1 MRRIL
6 SGALLTAA
14 LLTPLRLQAQS
25 ALVFQTDFGLS
36 EGSVAEMKGVA
47 FRVSRGIPMF
57 DLTHLIPPYD
67 ILEAAVRLRQT
78 VPVWPAGT
86 VFVSVVDP
94 GVGTERRA
102 VVLLTRAGQL
112 IVSPDNGTLTLV
124 ADALGVQELR
134 QIDVER
140 NRLPGSE
147 RSHTF
152 HGRDVFAYTGA
163 RLAAGQLRLEDVGPL
178 LAPEVVRLAIDP
190 PRLEGRVA
198 RGAVTTIDRPYGNV
212 WTNLPVLM
220 LDSMG
225 VALGDTLRVTVRDRG
240 GRVAFQGRVPY
251 VRSFGAVRAGR
262 PLVYLNSLLEVS
274 VALNMADFAG
284 RYGIVP
290 GKGWELELRR

>member
-6 SGALLTAA
+6 SRALFTAV
-14 LLTPLRLQAQS
+14 LLAPVRLPAQS

-102 VVLLTRAGQL
+102 VVLLTRTGQL
-112 IVSPDNGTLTLV
+112 VVSPDNGTLTLV

-178 LAPEVVRLAIDP
+178 LTPEVIRLAIDP

-212 WTNLPVLM
+212 WTNLPVLV

-225 VALGDTLRVTVRDRG
+225 VRLGDTLRVTVRGRG

-274 VALNMADFAG
+274 VALNRADFAG

>member
-1 MRRIL
+1 MPRLRFL
-6 SGALLTAA
+6 ALVVVALLIAPRLAA
-14 LLTPLRLQAQS
+14 QN

-47 FRVSRGIPMF
+47 FRVSRTLPMF

-78 VPVWPAGT
+78 VPVWPSGT

-102 VVLLTRAGQL
+102 VVARLRSGQL
-112 IVSPDNGTLTLV
+112 IVTPDNGTLTLI
-124 ADALGVQELR
+124 ADALGIEELR

-140 NRLPGSE
+140 NRLPGSQ

-163 RLAAGQLRLEDVGPL
+163 RLAAGQMTLDEVGPRV
-178 LAPEVVRLAIDP
+178 APEVK
-190 PRLEGRVA
+190 RLEIAAASLAKGVA
-198 RGAVTTIDRPYGNV
+198 TGSVTTVDRPYGNV
-212 WTNLPVLM
+212 WTNLPAAL

-225 VALGDTLRVTVRDRG
+225 IALGDTLRVTLRRG
-240 GRVAFQGRVPY
+240 NRTGFQGRVPY
-251 VRSFGAVRAGR
+251 VRSFGAVRSGR

-274 VALNMADFAG
+274 VALNMADFAS
-284 RYGIVP
+284 RYGIAP
-290 GKGWELELRR
+290 GKGWVLELRR

>member
-1 MRRIL
+1 MRRTA
-6 SGALLTAA
+6 SRALLTAA
-14 LLTPLRLQAQS
+14 LLFPLRLSAQS
-25 ALVFQTDFGLS
+25 ALVFQTDFGLA

-47 FRVSRGIPMF
+47 FRVSRSIPMF

-102 VVLLTRAGQL
+102 VVLLTRTGQL

-178 LAPEVVRLAIDP
+178 LSPEVIRLAIRP
-190 PRLEGRVA
+190 PHLEGQVA
-198 RGAVTTIDRPYGNV
+198 RGAVTTVDRPYGNV

-225 VALGDTLRVTVRDRG
+225 VGLGDTLLVTVRDRG
-240 GRVAFQGRVPY
+240 GRVAYRGRVPY
-251 VRSFGAVRAGR
+251 VKSFGAVRSGR
-262 PLVYLNSLLEVS
+262 PLVYLNSLLEVA